1 MPFRTKKSDI
11 WQYDIIV
18 GGDRLRGSCNTKDY
32 EEAKLTEARFRSEA
46 KAKAARGSSY
56 TLSETLGTYYNDIS
70 QHQPSART
78 TKSQATVL
86 LSVLGAKTI
95 ADTLTDAKIAAF
107 VSKQRAT
114 CANATV
120 NRRLELLGRALNYM
134 AKTYKATI
142 PELSLQNAKVK
153 EPKER
158 IRELSQGEQARLFEA
173 LPHEYHPFVSFA
185 LMTGARIATI
195 SNLEWDD
202 VDLGNREISF
212 RLKGDEA
219 MIFPINAEIAALLS
233 ALPISNI
240 GSQRRYVF
248 TRIDKQANERV
259 QIRPD
264 GGTFGVAFRLALT
277 DAGIRNFRFHDLRHT
292 MATRM
297 LRRTGNLKLVSKLLG
312 HKDVETT
319 ARYAHVMMD
328 DLRTAL
334 DDYSVFGGG
343 PKPVDKKA
351 VPQNQPQTRAK

>member
-11 WQYDIIV
+11 WQFDIIV
-18 GGDRLRGSCNTKDY
+18 RGDRLRGSCHTKDY
-32 EEAKLTEARFRSEA
+32 EEAKQVEARFRTEA
-46 KAKAARGSSY
+46 KAKAARGSRY

-78 TKSQATVL
+78 TKSQSKVL
-86 LSVLGAKTI
+86 LSALGAKTI
-95 ADTLTDAKIAAF
+95 ADTLTDAQIAAF

-120 NRRLELLGRALNYM
+120 NRRLALLGRALNYM
-134 AKTYKATI
+134 AKTYKATA

-195 SNLEWDD
+195 SGLEWDD

-233 ALPISNI
+233 ALPVSNI
-240 GSQRRYVF
+240 LSQRRYVF

-264 GGTFGVAFRLALT
+264 GGTFGVAFRAALT
-277 DAGIRNFRFHDLRHT
+277 EAGIRNFRFHDLRHT

-343 PKPVDKKA
+343 PKSVDKKV
-351 VPQNQPQTRAK
+351 VPQNRPQTRAK

>member
-1 MPFRTKKSDI
+1 MPFRTKKTDI
-11 WQYDIIV
+11 WQYDIV
-18 GGDRLRGSCNTKDY
+18 VRGDRLRGSCHTKDY
-32 EEAKLTEARFRSEA
+32 EEAKQVEARFRTEA
-46 KAKAARGSSY
+46 KAKAARGSRY
-56 TLSETLGTYYNDIS
+56 TLSETFGTYYNDIS
-70 QHQPSART
+70 QHQPTART
-78 TKSQATVL
+78 TKSQAKVL
-86 LSVLGAKTI
+86 LSALGAKTI

-107 VSKQRAT
+107 VAKQRET

-120 NRRLELLGRALNYM
+120 NRRLALLGRALGYM
-134 AKTYKATI
+134 AKTYKATS

-195 SNLEWDD
+195 SGLEWDD
-202 VDLGNREISF
+202 VDLVNREISF

-219 MIFPINAEIAALLS
+219 MIFPINGEILALLS
-233 ALPISNI
+233 ALPRSNI
-240 GSQRRYVF
+240 LFQRRYVF

-264 GGTFGVAFRLALT
+264 GGTFGTAFRSALKG
-277 DAGIRNFRFHDLRHT
+277 AGIRNFRFHDLRHT

-328 DLRTAL
+328 DLRAAV

-343 PKPVDKKA
+343 PKSMDKTP
-351 VPQNQPQTRAK
+351 VPQNRPQKRAE